1 MCPVFFYKRTGKMWA
16 FLFFA
21 AVAAMMIVVG
31 NYERR
36 IAAMEKNPR
45 ERVRIVPRSTYD
57 DQMGMDWVSST

>member
-1 MCPVFFYKRTGKMWA
+1 MWA

-21 AVAAMMIVVG
+21 AVAAIMIVIG

-36 IAAMEKNPR
+36 IAALEKNPR
-45 ERVRIVPRSTYD
+45 ERVRIVPRSTYE

>member
-1 MCPVFFYKRTGKMWA
+1 MWA

-21 AVAAMMIVVG
+21 AVAVIMILAG

-45 ERVRIVPRSTYD
+45 ERVRIVPRSTYE
-57 DQMGMDWVSST
+57 DQMGLNWTTSTA